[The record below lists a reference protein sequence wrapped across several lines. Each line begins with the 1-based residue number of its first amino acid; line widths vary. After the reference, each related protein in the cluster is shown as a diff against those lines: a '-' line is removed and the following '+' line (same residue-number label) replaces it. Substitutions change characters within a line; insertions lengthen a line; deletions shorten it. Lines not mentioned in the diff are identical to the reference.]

1 MSKYVKKDQWVWVV
15 VQEPGRDEHFLGIE
29 DEKRGESFIPVF
41 LQKEEAQQGLNHLPL
56 EKEMKYEV
64 QAIRL
69 NNLATDAAQK
79 GFMVFV
85 LNGSGEVLEKIKSK

>member
-1 MSKYVKKDQWVWVV
+1 MSTVEQKDQWVWVV
-15 VQEPGRDEHFLGIE
+15 VQGLGGDEQFIGLE
-29 DEKRGESFIPVF
+29 DEESGESFIPVF

-69 NNLATDAAQK
+69 NNLVSDAAQK
-79 GFMVFV
+79 EFMVFV
-85 LNGSGEVLEKIKSK
+85 LNGTGEILEKITSK